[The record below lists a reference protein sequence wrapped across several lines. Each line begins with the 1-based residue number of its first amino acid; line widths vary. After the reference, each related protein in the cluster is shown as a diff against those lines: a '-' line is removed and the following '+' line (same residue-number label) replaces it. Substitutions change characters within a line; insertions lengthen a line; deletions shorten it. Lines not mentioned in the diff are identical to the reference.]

1 MVKWIKYNS
10 DDVIENILFVLM
22 NFIDIVRISPI
33 RQMVT

>member
-10 DDVIENILFVLM
+10 DDVMENILFVLI
-22 NFIDIVRISPI
+22 NLIDMVRISPI